1 MNRQPFRILL
11 YVFVPLFTALVL
23 IQGQQL
29 IPPPVQVPTF
39 SGAVLYEQMCA
50 LCHGNQGQGYTAP
63 SSTALNNPDFLAVA
77 SDEYLFQN
85 IARGRPG
92 TRMSAWS
99 MAHGGPLSDVQV
111 QALVRFIRGWQ
122 TEPAVDVSDVVV
134 KGDPS
139 RGAEVYA
146 RECAACHGEAGE
158 GLDES
163 PRAPL
168 GAPSLNNPVFLETAS
183 DGFIRH
189 AIANGRRGTVMQ
201 PYAGLLT
208 DQEIDDLVAFIRSW
222 ERGQ

>member
-1 MNRQPFRILL
+1 LNRQPFRILL
-11 YVFVPLFTALVL
+11 YVIVPLFAVLVL
-23 IQGQQL
+23 MQGRQL
-29 IPPPVQVPTF
+29 TPPPAKVPTLD
-39 SGAVLYEQMCA
+39 GATLYAQMCA
-50 LCHGNQGQGYTAP
+50 LCHGDQGQGYAAP
-63 SSTALNNPDFLAVA
+63 GSTALNNPDFLATA

-99 MAHGGPLSDVQV
+99 VAHGGPLSDAQIQAVVQ
-111 QALVRFIRGWQ
+111 FIRDWQ
-122 TEPAVDVSDVVV
+122 TEPQVDVSDVVV
-134 KGDPS
+134 KGDAS

-146 RECAACHGEAGE
+146 RECAVCHGEAGE

-168 GAPSLNNPVFLETAS
+168 GAPSLNNPVFLATAS

-208 DQEIDDLVAFIRSW
+208 DQEIDDLVAFIRNW
-222 ERGQ
+222 E